1 MATQIVAINFTATN
15 AGGTAHRHIS
25 EVKTG
30 SGRVLTQSE
39 VISRIESGEEDF
51 CTIADGEEAR
61 VIVVECPVCPADDY
75 IKTTADEMIADN
87 LLSLPLFPRTA

>member
-1 MATQIVAINFTATN
+1 MATQIVALNFTSTN
-15 AGGTAHRHIS
+15 AGGTAHRHVS
-25 EVKTG
+25 EVKTA
-30 SGRVLTQSE
+30 SGRVLSRLD
-39 VISRIESGEEDF
+39 VIRRIESGEEEF

-75 IKTTADEMIADN
+75 IKTTADETIAAN